1 MNPTIFDDY
10 ALEKSVQDGF
20 GLSSGIDQ
28 IIVNKVDI
36 SRTATATVFLS
47 DKKQLFCYIEA
58 TSRLVLDDVMKLVN
72 RMGLKAESYL
82 PPKNQPTYFDDFGRS
97 KFRSTFPGRGNVTDS
112 DIIFYRKLSPYNPAL
127 IIVQEVKD
135 GHIYQYDAD
144 SKENWRIA
152 AKFAYRR
159 IKTS

>member
-10 ALEKSVQDGF
+10 DLEKSIQDAF
-20 GLSSGIDQ
+20 GLAAHVEQ

-36 SRTATATVFLS
+36 SRTANATVFLS

-58 TSRLVLDDVMKLVN
+58 ASRLVLDDVVKLSS
-72 RMGLKAESYL
+72 RMGLKPESYL
-82 PPKNQPTYFDDFGRS
+82 PPKNQPTYFDDFGRD
-97 KFRSTFPGRGNVTDS
+97 KFRKTFPGRGNISDS
-112 DIIFYRKLSPYNPAL
+112 DIIFYRKLAPYNPAL
-127 IIVQEVKD
+127 IVINEIKD
-135 GHIYQYDAD
+135 GYIYQYDAD
-144 SKENWRIA
+144 SREKWRIA